1 MNVCEECSYPCKVL
15 HRCKW
20 ELFHKRWILI
30 CGNCGKNIKKVYYKT
45 FEYGG
50 NANFPVGFFNI
61 KKIRR
66 DIRLV

>member
-1 MNVCEECSYPCKVL
+1 MKVREEGSYPYKVL

-30 CGNCGKNIKKVYYKT
+30 CGNCGKNIKKVYYNT

-50 NANFPVGFFNI
+50 NANFPVGFLI
-61 KKIRR
+61 LKK
-66 DIRLV
+66 LVEI